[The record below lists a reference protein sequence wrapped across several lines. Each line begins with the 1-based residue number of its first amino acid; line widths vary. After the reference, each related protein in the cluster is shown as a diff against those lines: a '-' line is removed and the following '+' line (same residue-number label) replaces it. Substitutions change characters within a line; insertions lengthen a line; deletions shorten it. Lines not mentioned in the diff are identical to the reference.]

1 MWSSMTVGVEA
12 VGFVDHEDDLSAAFG
27 GFGGDQLGGL
37 WDERGVVEAGCA
49 AERGDD
55 GDRRLPRRPRR
66 ARPEQTHPDL
76 RPTSRLATVRSAG
89 RHGRC
94 LRANGATSSV
104 ASGVGE
110 TGDVPRGLYSLR
122 DRDGAVVAYER
133 FSCAPGPVG
142 WRYNA
147 QVLAADGRTPTGLV
161 DVTTD
166 ASGLQIRVE
175 VRAGGWVVRG
185 GVADGE
191 TVWVRTGASGE
202 DTGEDTAPAA
212 GFTGR
217 SPGFLV
223 AVARLLGLRTGTSS
237 RVRLVA
243 LTEPALAPVPV
254 EVAWSLS
261 TVEEYPTEVGP
272 LPVERY
278 QTADL
283 ASGQPAAVQLA
294 GDVVLA
300 ATGVEL
306 DALDTPPTPP
316 SGKSR

>member
-1 MWSSMTVGVEA
+1 VSGLDGVT
-12 VGFVDHEDDLSAAFG
+12 L
-27 GFGGDQLGGL
+27 
-37 WDERGVVEAGCA
+37 
-49 AERGDD
+49 
-55 GDRRLPRRPRR
+55 
-66 ARPEQTHPDL
+66 
-76 RPTSRLATVRSAG
+76 
-89 RHGRC
+89 
-94 LRANGATSSV
+94 SV

-110 TGDVPRGLYSLR
+110 TEEVPRGLYCLR
-122 DRDGAVVAYER
+122 DRDGTVVGYER

-147 QVLAADGRTPTGLV
+147 QVLADASTPAGLV
-161 DVTTD
+161 DITTN

-202 DTGEDTAPAA
+202 DAGEDTAPAA

-223 AVARLLGLRTGTSS
+223 AVARLLRLHAGASS
-237 RVRLVA
+237 RVWLVA
-243 LTEPALAPVPV
+243 LTEPALAPVLV
-254 EVAWSLS
+254 EVAWSLT
-261 TVEEYPTEVGP
+261 TVEEHPTEVGP

-278 QTADL
+278 ETVDL
-283 ASGQPAAVQLA
+283 ASGQQAAVRLA
-294 GDVVLA
+294 GDVVLG

-306 DALDTPPTPP
+306 DALDTPPTLP
-316 SGKSR
+316 SGTSR

>member
-1 MWSSMTVGVEA
+1 
-12 VGFVDHEDDLSAAFG
+12 
-27 GFGGDQLGGL
+27 
-37 WDERGVVEAGCA
+37 
-49 AERGDD
+49 
-55 GDRRLPRRPRR
+55 
-66 ARPEQTHPDL
+66 
-76 RPTSRLATVRSAG
+76 
-89 RHGRC
+89 
-94 LRANGATSSV
+94 
-104 ASGVGE
+104 
-110 TGDVPRGLYSLR
+110 
-122 DRDGAVVAYER
+122 
-133 FSCAPGPVG
+133 CAPGPVG

-202 DTGEDTAPAA
+202 DTGEEAGEDTAPAA

-223 AVARLLGLRTGTSS
+223 AVARLLGLRAGASS

-243 LTEPALAPVPV
+243 LTEPALAPLPV
-254 EVAWSLS
+254 EVAWSLT
-261 TVEEYPTEVGP
+261 TVEEYPTQVGP

-283 ASGQPAAVQLA
+283 ASGQLAAVQLA

-306 DALDTPPTPP
+306 DALDTPPTLP
-316 SGKSR
+316 SRKSR

>member
-1 MWSSMTVGVEA
+1 M
-12 VGFVDHEDDLSAAFG
+12 
-27 GFGGDQLGGL
+27 
-37 WDERGVVEAGCA
+37 
-49 AERGDD
+49 
-55 GDRRLPRRPRR
+55 
-66 ARPEQTHPDL
+66 
-76 RPTSRLATVRSAG
+76 
-89 RHGRC
+89 
-94 LRANGATSSV
+94 
-104 ASGVGE
+104 
-110 TGDVPRGLYSLR
+110 PRGLYCLR
-122 DRDGAVVAYER
+122 DQEGTVVAYER

-147 QVLAADGRTPTGLV
+147 QVLAPDGRTPTGLV

-166 ASGLQIRVE
+166 ASGVQIRVE

-191 TVWVRTGASGE
+191 TVWVRTGVSGLDAGE
-202 DTGEDTAPAA
+202 DSAPAA

-223 AVARLLGLRTGTSS
+223 AVARLLGLRVGASS

-243 LTEPALAPVPV
+243 LTDPALAPRPV
-254 EVAWSLS
+254 DVAWSL
-261 TVEEYPTEVGP
+261 TMVEEYPTEVGP
-272 LPVERY
+272 LPVELY
-278 QTADL
+278 ETADL
-283 ASGQPAAVQLA
+283 ASGQRAAVHLA

>member
-1 MWSSMTVGVEA
+1 MVPT
-12 VGFVDHEDDLSAAFG
+12 
-27 GFGGDQLGGL
+27 
-37 WDERGVVEAGCA
+37 
-49 AERGDD
+49 
-55 GDRRLPRRPRR
+55 
-66 ARPEQTHPDL
+66 TH
-76 RPTSRLATVRSAG
+76 SRLTRFRCSDLD
-89 RHGRC
+89 GRC
-94 LRANGATSSV
+94 LGVGWRTSSV
-104 ASGVGE
+104 PSGVGE
-110 TGDVPRGLYSLR
+110 NGDVPRGLYSRR
-122 DRDGAVVAYER
+122 DPDGTVVAYER

-147 QVLAADGRTPTGLV
+147 QVLAPDGRTPTGLV

-166 ASGLQIRVE
+166 ASGVQIRVE

-191 TVWVRTGASGE
+191 TVWVRTGGSGA
-202 DTGEDTAPAA
+202 DAGEDTAVAA

-223 AVARLLGLRTGTSS
+223 AVARLLGLRGGGSS

-243 LTEPALAPVPV
+243 LTDPVLAPLPV
-254 EVAWSLS
+254 DVAWSLT
-261 TVEEYPTEVGP
+261 TVEEYRTEIGL

-278 QTADL
+278 ETADL
-283 ASGQPAAVQLA
+283 VSGQRAAVHLA

-306 DALDTPPTPP
+306 DALDTPPTLR
-316 SGKSR
+316 SGYSR

>member
-1 MWSSMTVGVEA
+1 M
-12 VGFVDHEDDLSAAFG
+12 
-27 GFGGDQLGGL
+27 
-37 WDERGVVEAGCA
+37 
-49 AERGDD
+49 
-55 GDRRLPRRPRR
+55 
-66 ARPEQTHPDL
+66 
-76 RPTSRLATVRSAG
+76 
-89 RHGRC
+89 
-94 LRANGATSSV
+94 
-104 ASGVGE
+104 ASGLGE
-110 TGDVPRGLYSLR
+110 TGDVPRGLYGLR
-122 DRDGAVVAYER
+122 DRGGTVVGYER

-147 QVLAADGRTPTGLV
+147 QVLAPDGRTPAGLV
-161 DVTTD
+161 DLITD

-202 DTGEDTAPAA
+202 DAGEDTAPAA

-217 SPGFLV
+217 SPAFLG
-223 AVARLLGLRTGTSS
+223 AVAQLLGLHAEGSS
-237 RVRLVA
+237 SVRLVA
-243 LTEPALAPVPV
+243 LIELALAPVPV
-254 EVAWSLS
+254 EVAWSLT

-278 QTADL
+278 ETVDL
-283 ASGQPAAVQLA
+283 ARGQRATVHLA

-306 DALDTPPTPP
+306 DALDTPPTLP

>member
-1 MWSSMTVGVEA
+1 MAPGH
-12 VGFVDHEDDLSAAFG
+12 G
-27 GFGGDQLGGL
+27 
-37 WDERGVVEAGCA
+37 
-49 AERGDD
+49 AEWTWFPIARLRYTKPTGAWELFW
-55 GDRRLPRRPRR
+55 GDRNCASTTTITGRRRSPWWRSRWAVYDPLPGWPRSG
-66 ARPEQTHPDL
+66 ARTC
-76 RPTSRLATVRSAG
+76 TVAVSG
-89 RHGRC
+89 WD
-94 LRANGATSSV
+94 GATSSV
-104 ASGVGE
+104 GSGVGE
-110 TGDVPRGLYSLR
+110 TEEVPRGLYSLR

-175 VRAGGWVVRG
+175 VRAGGWVIRG

-191 TVWVRTGASGE
+191 TLWVRTGASGE

-223 AVARLLGLRTGTSS
+223 AVARLLGLRTGGSS

-254 EVAWSLS
+254 EVAWSLT

-283 ASGQPAAVQLA
+283 ASGQLAAVQLA

-306 DALDTPPTPP
+306 DALDTPPTLP
-316 SGKSR
+316 SRKSR

>member
-1 MWSSMTVGVEA
+1 M
-12 VGFVDHEDDLSAAFG
+12 
-27 GFGGDQLGGL
+27 
-37 WDERGVVEAGCA
+37 
-49 AERGDD
+49 
-55 GDRRLPRRPRR
+55 
-66 ARPEQTHPDL
+66 
-76 RPTSRLATVRSAG
+76 
-89 RHGRC
+89 
-94 LRANGATSSV
+94 
-104 ASGVGE
+104 
-110 TGDVPRGLYSLR
+110 PRGLYRLF
-122 DRDGAVVAYER
+122 DRDGAVVGYER

-147 QVLAADGRTPTGLV
+147 RVLGPDGRTPAGLV

-223 AVARLLGLRTGTSS
+223 AIARLLGLHAGASS
-237 RVRLVA
+237 RVSLVA

-254 EVAWSLS
+254 EMTWSLT
-261 TVEEYPTEVGP
+261 TVEHPTEVGP

-278 QTADL
+278 QTVDL
-283 ASGQPAAVQLA
+283 ANGQRAAVQLA

-306 DALDTPPTPP
+306 DALDTPPTLP

>member
-1 MWSSMTVGVEA
+1 MDLVPHRAAPLHEA
-12 VGFVDHEDDLSAAFG
+12 DNRRL
-27 GFGGDQLGGL
+27 
-37 WDERGVVEAGCA
+37 GVV
-49 AERGDD
+49 
-55 GDRRLPRRPRR
+55 L
-66 ARPEQTHPDL
+66 ARPQLRCHHHDHRPAKVALVAYSMGGL
-76 RPTSRLATVRSAG
+76 RPTSGLATVRCSDL
-89 RHGRC
+89 HGRC

-104 ASGVGE
+104 GFGVGE

-191 TVWVRTGASGE
+191 TVWVRTAASGE
-202 DTGEDTAPAA
+202 EAGEDTAPAA

-223 AVARLLGLRTGTSS
+223 AVARLLGLRAGGSS

-254 EVAWSLS
+254 EVAWSLT

-272 LPVERY
+272 LPIERY
-278 QTADL
+278 QTVDL

-294 GDVVLA
+294 GDVVLT

-306 DALDTPPTPP
+306 DTLDTPPTPP

>member
-1 MWSSMTVGVEA
+1 MGRSGPGSHRAAPLHEA
-12 VGFVDHEDDLSAAFG
+12 
-27 GFGGDQLGGL
+27 
-37 WDERGVVEAGCA
+37 
-49 AERGDD
+49 
-55 GDRRLPRRPRR
+55 DRRLGVVLARLQLRFHHHDHRP
-66 ARPEQTHPDL
+66 AKVALVAESVGGL
-76 RPTSRLATVRSAG
+76 RPTSGLATVRCSDL
-89 RHGRC
+89 HGRC
-94 LRANGATSSV
+94 LRLGRRDV
-104 ASGVGE
+104 FGGVRVGE
-110 TGDVPRGLYSLR
+110 TEEVPRGLYSLR

-202 DTGEDTAPAA
+202 EAGEDTAPAA

-223 AVARLLGLRTGTSS
+223 AVARLLGLRAGASS

-254 EVAWSLS
+254 EVAWSLT

-283 ASGQPAAVQLA
+283 ASGQLAAVQLA

-306 DALDTPPTPP
+306 DALDTPPTLP
-316 SGKSR
+316 SRKSR

>member
-1 MWSSMTVGVEA
+1 VG
-12 VGFVDHEDDLSAAFG
+12 
-27 GFGGDQLGGL
+27 
-37 WDERGVVEAGCA
+37 
-49 AERGDD
+49 
-55 GDRRLPRRPRR
+55 
-66 ARPEQTHPDL
+66 
-76 RPTSRLATVRSAG
+76 
-89 RHGRC
+89 
-94 LRANGATSSV
+94 
-104 ASGVGE
+104 SGVGE
-110 TGDVPRGLYSLR
+110 TEDVPRGLYRLR
-122 DRDGAVVAYER
+122 NRDGAVVGYER

-147 QVLAADGRTPTGLV
+147 HVLAPDGRTPTGVV

-191 TVWVRTGASGE
+191 TVWVRTAASGE
-202 DTGEDTAPAA
+202 DAGQDTAPAA

-223 AVARLLGLRTGTSS
+223 AVARLLRLHAGASS
-237 RVRLVA
+237 PVRLIA

-254 EVAWSLS
+254 EVAWSLT
-261 TVEEYPTEVGP
+261 TVEEHPTQVGQ

-278 QTADL
+278 QTTDL
-283 ASGQPAAVQLA
+283 ANGQRAAVQLA

>member
-1 MWSSMTVGVEA
+1 VSG
-12 VGFVDHEDDLSAAFG
+12 
-27 GFGGDQLGGL
+27 LGG
-37 WDERGVVEAGCA
+37 V
-49 AERGDD
+49 
-55 GDRRLPRRPRR
+55 
-66 ARPEQTHPDL
+66 
-76 RPTSRLATVRSAG
+76 
-89 RHGRC
+89 
-94 LRANGATSSV
+94 TSSV
-104 ASGVGE
+104 GSGVGE
-110 TGDVPRGLYSLR
+110 TEVVPRGLYRLR
-122 DRDGAVVAYER
+122 DQDGTVVGYER
-133 FSCAPGPVG
+133 FSCAPGPAG

-147 QVLAADGRTPTGLV
+147 RVLAPDGRTPTGLV

-166 ASGLQIRVE
+166 TSGRQIRVE

-185 GVADGE
+185 SVADGE
-191 TVWVRTGASGE
+191 TVWVRTGGSGE
-202 DTGEDTAPAA
+202 DGGEDTAPAA

-223 AVARLLGLRTGTSS
+223 AVARLLGLRAGGSS

-254 EVAWSLS
+254 EVAWSLT
-261 TVEEYPTEVGP
+261 TVEEYPTQAGS

-278 QTADL
+278 QTADP
-283 ASGQPAAVQLA
+283 ASGQRAAVQLA

-306 DALDTPPTPP
+306 DALDMPPPS